1 MYLGSFEVNVSEPI
15 LFTNIIIL
23 AMPHP
28 TYEMEI
34 PKPRKYAGKHTTC
47 PAKVKIQSLFST
59 NYWKC
64 PEYPSLPFRVST
76 IVFDRLR
83 RYAQPQQQVGQE
95 CDHVGHTASF
105 AYRQP

>member
-47 PAKVKIQSLFST
+47 PGKVKIQSLFFNKLHEMGVLIES
-59 NYWKC
+59 KIIKI
-64 PEYPSLPFRVST
+64 L
-76 IVFDRLR
+76 
-83 RYAQPQQQVGQE
+83 
-95 CDHVGHTASF
+95 
-105 AYRQP
+105 